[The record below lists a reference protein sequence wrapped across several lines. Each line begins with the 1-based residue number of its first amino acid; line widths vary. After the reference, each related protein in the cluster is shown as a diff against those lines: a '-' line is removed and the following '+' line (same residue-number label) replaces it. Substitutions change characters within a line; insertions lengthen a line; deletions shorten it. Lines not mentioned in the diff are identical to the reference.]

1 MFSGQWGAMS
11 DADLVLPRLFTQ
23 EAIGGMNFT
32 HYTNPQLDELFA
44 AGRSTYDEA
53 ERVSIYEDC
62 VTLLADEAPWCPLY
76 IPSAFALTNADLQG
90 VELSGESI
98 INMWNLHY

>member
-1 MFSGQWGAMS
+1 M
-11 DADLVLPRLFTQ
+11 
-23 EAIGGMNFT
+23 
-32 HYTNPQLDELFA
+32 
-44 AGRSTYDEA
+44 
-53 ERVSIYEDC
+53 SIYEEC

-76 IPSAFALTNADLQG
+76 IPSAFALTNANLQG